1 MKRTLEKLAH
11 ERKEK
16 ETAYTQK
23 LAELKTKSLALVELQ
38 KSLQTSD
45 PLSSLE
51 TGSSVSKKLRKK
63 SGGSP
68 VASALQ
74 EFQRVLKDNLTLS
87 QELSTSLVEL
97 AELNI
102 ELMESRDKEWDAL
115 GSNHV
120 GQIFKSLEWRV
131 DKLRAS
137 SEDATLLMKDFIALK
152 EQLKRLTVTLEKEEL
167 PSAGQVNAILQPLE
181 DFSYTGFENRFRG
194 TASEVKAQQK
204 SYLPYFQAGSLVLDL
219 GCGRGEFLELLGEN
233 GVEAEGIDIN
243 EQMIAVCREKGFSCR
258 KADILAGLAEFE
270 DGSLGGIFSSQ
281 VIEHLSPPYLKR
293 LIELAYFKLAP
304 NGCLILETLNP
315 TSVFSLVQV
324 YFLDLSHQQPIHPR
338 ALQFLLENAGFED
351 VTISFSS
358 PLEEEKLQTIAT
370 VDESTQVQN
379 QNWDKL
385 NQLLFAPVNYAA
397 IGIKK

>member
-1 MKRTLEKLAH
+1 MKRTLEKLAQK
-11 ERKEK
+11 RKEM
-16 ETAYTQK
+16 ETAYNQK
-23 LAELKTKSLALVELQ
+23 LAELKTKSQALVELQ

-63 SGGSP
+63 SGKSP
-68 VASALQ
+68 VAPALQ
-74 EFQRVLKDNLTLS
+74 EFQRVLTDNLTLS
-87 QELSTSLVEL
+87 QELSTSLIEL
-97 AELNI
+97 AELNT
-102 ELMESRDKEWDAL
+102 ELMDARDKEWDAL

-137 SEDATLLMKDFIALK
+137 YEDATLLMKDFIVLK
-152 EQLKRLTVTLEKEEL
+152 EQLKRLTATLEKEEL
-167 PSAGQVNAILQPLE
+167 PSVGQVDAVIQPLE
-181 DFSYTGFENRFRG
+181 DFTYTGFENRFRG
-194 TASEVKAQQK
+194 TESEVKTQQK
-204 SYLPYFQAGSLVLDL
+204 SYLPYFQTGNLVLDL

-233 GVEAEGIDIN
+233 GVEAEGIDSN
-243 EQMIAVCREKGFSCR
+243 EQMIAVCREKGLSCR
-258 KADILAGLAEFE
+258 KTDIVAGLSEYK

-281 VIEHLSPPYLKR
+281 VVEHLSPAYLKR

-304 NGCLILETLNP
+304 HGCMVLETLNP

-324 YFLDLSHQQPIHPR
+324 YFLDLSHQQPIHPH

-358 PLEEEKLQTIAT
+358 PLEEEKLQTLPT

>member
-1 MKRTLEKLAH
+1 MKRILEKLAH

-16 ETAYTQK
+16 ETAYNQK
-23 LAELKTKSLALVELQ
+23 LAELKAKSQALVELQ
-38 KSLQTSD
+38 KTLQTS
-45 PLSSLE
+45 SSLSNLE
-51 TGSSVSKKLRKK
+51 TASSVSKKARKK
-63 SGGSP
+63 SGENP
-68 VASALQ
+68 VATVLQ

-87 QELSTSLVEL
+87 QEISASMADL

-102 ELMESRDKEWDAL
+102 ELMEARDKEWDAL

-137 SEDATLLMKDFIALK
+137 YEDATLLMKDFVALK
-152 EQLKRLTVTLEKEEL
+152 ELLKRLTATLEKEEL
-167 PSAGQVNAILQPLE
+167 PSSGKVDAVIQPLE

-194 TASEVKAQQK
+194 TESEVKAQQK
-204 SYLPYFQAGSLVLDL
+204 SYLAYFQAGKLVLDL
-219 GCGRGEFLELLGEN
+219 GCGRGEFLELLGEK

-258 KADILAGLAEFE
+258 KSDILVGLSEYE

-281 VIEHLSPPYLKR
+281 VVEHLSPPQLKR

-304 NGCLILETLNP
+304 NGCLVLETLNP

-351 VTISFSS
+351 VTTSFSS
-358 PLEEEKLQTIAT
+358 PLEEEKLQTLPT
-370 VDESTQVQN
+370 VDDSTQILN